1 MRNNTIFL
9 NHGADWLSNL
19 QQGGFCGCQSGRDSR
34 SIKQKTIEEIDKVL
48 KKRKKF
54 YVSSDFPF
62 VQLIGFY
69 LTYKA
74 KIMNQ
79 YLIEKGYTM
88 VQAKDVDLNTLTK
101 QSDVKVRANRN
112 IWIKTE
118 NYINYKK

>member
-1 MRNNTIFL
+1 MRSNTI
-9 NHGADWLSNL
+9 
-19 QQGGFCGCQSGRDSR
+19 
-34 SIKQKTIEEIDKVL
+34 KQATIDTIDQVL
-48 KKRKKF
+48 KSHKRF
-54 YVSSDFPF
+54 YVSTDFPF
-62 VQLIGFY
+62 LQLDGFY

-88 VQAKDVDLNTLTK
+88 VRAKDVDLNTLTK